1 MNEIK
6 QITPPGEGGL
16 NKPLSIADRV
26 AQQQADAARAASES
40 QQNYNTAQNQ
50 FFQNQQDYVTGKRNP
65 VADMI
70 RKPERD
76 AAKEERLKQVAKW
89 SFLGDAIGLI
99 GKGYAASRGVM
110 PSKTGGV
117 GTFQALNELNRL
129 DDIYRQEGDRYDH
142 NMVMDAIRR
151 QGAADDL
158 EQTKLGLAQSEAS
171 YNRGRADKLES
182 MALNLELDKER
193 AEAAKAEKAD
203 DRAYSEKQSEKN
215 FKRELGLRNNHVAN
229 AQKVGGAKAGTERY
243 SIFGKDN
250 KHIPVTKEM
259 ETYIISEAIKNGIV
273 NDGNKDKTISL
284 LQSDPSNS
292 PTGRAEIQR
301 LYNELKKKEDETKP
315 TNAETTRNKIGQ
327 AFNIDKDKRQYLIE
341 ELQNVF
347 PSLDETQLRAE
358 AKRKG
363 IIFKN

>member
-1 MNEIK
+1 MNEVK

-76 AAKEERLKQVAKW
+76 AAERLKQVAKW

-158 EQTKLGLAQSEAS
+158 ERTKLGLAQSEAS

-193 AEAAKAEKAD
+193 TEAAKAEKAD
-203 DRAYSEKQSEKN
+203 DRAYTEKQSEKN
-215 FKRELGLRNNHVAN
+215 FKREWGLRNNHVAN
-229 AQKVGGAKAGTERY
+229 AQKVGSTKTGTERY
-243 SIFGKDN
+243 SIRGSDGEP
-250 KHIPVTKEM
+250 ISVTKEM
-259 ETYIISEAIKNGIV
+259 ETQILSEAIKNGII

-301 LYNELKKKEDETKP
+301 LYNETVKKLSETKSA
-315 TNAETTRNKIGQ
+315 NAETTRNKIGQ
-327 AFNIDKDKRQYLIE
+327 AFNIDEYKKQYAIGAMQKRYPGL
-341 ELQNVF
+341 N
-347 PSLDETQLRAE
+347 ETQLRAK
-358 AKRKG
+358 ADSLG
-363 IIFKN
+363 IILSK